1 MFANVTLPKIDRKQS
16 LEGVPVVNPGVTW
29 KEATG
34 GCLVVTVRVKRGRGL
49 LGMFQPKEFDKRFEL
64 DALGSFV
71 LTQIDGKKTAAQ
83 LTVEFVT
90 RFKVHRREAEMC
102 IVSFLK
108 TLLQRCIISIAI
120 Q

>member
-1 MFANVTLPKIDRKQS
+1 MFANVSLPQIDRKQS
-16 LEGVPVVNPGVTW
+16 LQGVPMVNPGVTW
-29 KEATG
+29 KEKAG
-34 GCLVVTVRVKRGRGL
+34 GCVVVSVRVKRGAGL
-49 LGMFQPKEFDKRFEL
+49 LAMFQPKEWDKRFEL
-64 DALGSFV
+64 DALGAFV

-83 LTVEFVT
+83 LTDDFVT

-120 Q
+120 E